1 MIWFTADTHFGHE
14 AIRRHCQRPFATT
27 EEMDEAIVAT
37 VNEYVQPSDI
47 LWHLGDF
54 AWRDVKKYRSRLKC
68 RTINLVL
75 GNHDYRITM
84 ANHTRAFTAVEKGEV
99 VLKWNRVKW
108 LLNHLSHDEWYSG
121 MNHLFGHHHTR
132 KPPRWQNYHDQFHF
146 STDVGWDAW
155 LRPINIEE
163 LTCLGSILHAKA
175 MEDGINRPGA
185 LNLED
190 GYGTLRRC
198 ISPPLGI

>member
-14 AIRRHCQRPFATT
+14 AILRHCSRPFASIA
-27 EEMDEAIVAT
+27 EMDEFIIDT
-37 VNEYVQPSDI
+37 INQYVKPADT
-47 LWHLGDF
+47 LYHLGDF
-54 AWRDVKKYRSRLKC
+54 AWRDVQKYRRRLEC
-68 RTINLVL
+68 RTIKLIM

-84 ANHTRAFTAVEKGEV
+84 ANHIRAFQSVEAQAIFKH
-99 VLKWNRVKW
+99 NRVKY
-108 LLNHLSHDEWYSG
+108 LLNHLSFNEWYSG

-175 MEDGINRPGA
+175 TEDGINRPGA

-190 GYGTLRRC
+190 GYGTLRKC
-198 ISPPLGI
+198 ISPPLGT